1 MFILAKFKRSPIF
14 WLIIFVIATK
24 VVAFLYLY
32 NLNYMEPYGRLTPD
46 RWWLVFHRWD
56 SAFYDRIASSGY
68 VELKYWAF
76 LPVFPAI
83 IKALA
88 LLIGN
93 SSDATVIVGLF
104 FGMLWIPV
112 YYVTASKYMSQRLAL
127 NSTLIF
133 LFFPTVYLFTSLGYT
148 EGLWLTTTIAGWYFY
163 LRGKHLTSSITL
175 AVSTLT
181 RVPGIILPAMISLRL
196 LTQRRM
202 KLALVYCIPVLFLVA
217 WLGYGFLSTGELIAP
232 LAAQEKTVWN
242 PHFNFVELFL
252 AKLVNGS
259 SATWGDHDVFVVLI
273 ILLFLYLSLKVFNV
287 DKTLGVY
294 SMGLFVF
301 YLFSAN
307 FLSLPR
313 YLPCTFPIWLSV
325 REEKKSMT
333 AVYVIF
339 SFLLVLILWS
349 QFLNDR
355 WVG

>member
-1 MFILAKFKRSPIF
+1 MFMLAKFKQSPMIL
-14 WLIIFVIATK
+14 LIIFVIVTK
-24 VVAFLYLY
+24 VVAFSYLY
-32 NLNYMEPYGRLTPD
+32 NLNYPEPYGRLTPD

-76 LPVFPAI
+76 LPAFPAI
-83 IKALA
+83 ITALST
-88 LLIGN
+88 LIGN
-93 SSDATVIVGLF
+93 SSDATVIGGLF

-112 YYVTASKYMSQRLAL
+112 YYITAAKYMSQRLAL
-127 NSTLIF
+127 NSTLMF

-148 EGLWLTTTIAGWYFY
+148 EGLWLTTTIAGWYSY
-163 LRGKHLTSSITL
+163 LRGKHLTSSIML

-181 RVPGIILPAMISLRL
+181 RVPGIILPAIISLRL
-196 LTQRRM
+196 LTQRRT
-202 KLALVYCIPVLFLVA
+202 KLALAYCLPLVFLIA
-217 WLGYGFLSTGELIAP
+217 WLGYGFFSTGELIAP
-232 LAAQEKTVWN
+232 LAAQEKTVWD

-252 AKLVNGS
+252 AKLVNGKPG
-259 SATWGDHDVFVVLI
+259 TWGDHDVFVVLI
-273 ILLFLYLSLKVFNV
+273 ISLFLYLSLKVFNV

-294 SMGLFVF
+294 SICLFVF

-307 FLSLPR
+307 FLSLSR

-325 REEKKSMT
+325 REKKKSIT
-333 AVYVIF
+333 LVYVIF

>member
-1 MFILAKFKRSPIF
+1 M
-14 WLIIFVIATK
+14 
-24 VVAFLYLY
+24 
-32 NLNYMEPYGRLTPD
+32 
-46 RWWLVFHRWD
+46 
-56 SAFYDRIASSGY
+56 
-68 VELKYWAF
+68 
-76 LPVFPAI
+76 
-83 IKALA
+83 
-88 LLIGN
+88 
-93 SSDATVIVGLF
+93 
-104 FGMLWIPV
+104 
-112 YYVTASKYMSQRLAL
+112 
-127 NSTLIF
+127 
-133 LFFPTVYLFTSLGYT
+133 
-148 EGLWLTTTIAGWYFY
+148 
-163 LRGKHLTSSITL
+163 
-175 AVSTLT
+175 
-181 RVPGIILPAMISLRL
+181 
-196 LTQRRM
+196 
-202 KLALVYCIPVLFLVA
+202 
-217 WLGYGFLSTGELIAP
+217 
-232 LAAQEKTVWN
+232 
-242 PHFNFVELFL
+242 ELFL

-259 SATWGDHDVFVVLI
+259 SATWGDHDVFVVLM